1 MKHSLLIDDEP
12 CEAWL
17 VKHDDGYVLW
27 DETGAHELTSVP
39 GAVVVVDGDVA
50 YVHLDG
56 RAYTIAYQSPLDLY
70 GRGAGDL
77 GENVARAPMPGS
89 VVEVTAKPG
98 DDVRA
103 GDTLMIIE
111 SMKLE
116 TAIKAGCDGVV
127 ETVHVALGQTF
138 ERDAALVTLAA
149 REA

>member
-1 MKHSLLIDDEP
+1 MKHSLLIDDAP

-17 VKHDDGYVLW
+17 VKRGGGYVLF
-27 DETGAHELTSVP
+27 DESGGHDLAPVP

-50 YVHLDG
+50 YVHLNG

-77 GENVARAPMPGS
+77 GEYVSRAPMPGS
-89 VVEVTAKPG
+89 AVDIAAKPG
-98 DDVRA
+98 DEVRA

-127 ETVHVALGQTF
+127 EAVHVGLGETF
-138 ERDAALVTLAA
+138 ERDAILVTLAA
-149 REA
+149 RES